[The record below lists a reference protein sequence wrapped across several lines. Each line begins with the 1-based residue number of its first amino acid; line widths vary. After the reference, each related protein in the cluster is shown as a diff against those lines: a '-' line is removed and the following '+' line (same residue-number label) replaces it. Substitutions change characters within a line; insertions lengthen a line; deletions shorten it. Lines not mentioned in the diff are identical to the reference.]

1 MSTEIPQTHYDFYR
15 LAKSHEREGHL
26 DEAMAAY
33 EKAIELSQSYA
44 HAWYYKGLLHQ
55 KLGQYDA
62 AISCAEK
69 ALKLEPSWERH
80 VGKLIDD
87 CKTCKDSASS

>member
-1 MSTEIPQTHYDFYR
+1 MSAEIPQTHYDFYR
-15 LAKSHEREGHL
+15 LAKSRERDGHL

-33 EKAIELSQSYA
+33 EKAIELSQSYS
-44 HAWYYKGLLHQ
+44 HAWYYKGILHK

-80 VGKLIDD
+80 VVKLIEE
-87 CKTCKDSASS
+87 CKSCKDSTSS